1 MNNALGIQLDPRAT
15 QLDPR
20 ATLLG
25 IARCS
30 EASPQCTA
38 VQRRDNGD
46 LVLANHVGAQFVIP
60 ASEVAETAALMAKA
74 QR

>member
-1 MNNALGIQLDPRAT
+1 MTEPKWAQMLELDPK
-15 QLDPR
+15 

-30 EASPQCTA
+30 ESEPYCTA

-46 LVLANHVGAQFVIP
+46 IILANQVGAQFVIP
-60 ASEVAETAALMAKA
+60 AGEALEVLTLALRGLAP
-74 QR
+74 